1 MSKKSFKKPELFNI
15 PSTNSK
21 IEKFINYL
29 MLDWK
34 KSVARK
40 IFFKALE
47 EVKKN
52 GHMNPYAVWEVA
64 LENASPQVMVKSK
77 RIWGAVYQ
85 VPLEVKSSK
94 KFFYASNWI
103 IRYSREKKWR
113 PMYKSLAEELLAAY
127 SNQWSAVKRKE
138 DAHKMAEA
146 NKAYA
151 YLAKYVK

>member
-1 MSKKSFKKPELFNI
+1 MAKKKFKRPWLFGL

-21 IEKFINYL
+21 IEKFVNYL

-34 KSVARK
+34 KSKARK
-40 IFFKALE
+40 IFFDALG

-52 GHMNPYAVWEVA
+52 GHMNPYAVWELA
-64 LENASPQVMVKSK
+64 IENASPQVMVKSK
-77 RIWGAVYQ
+77 RIWWAVYQ

-103 IRYSREKKWR
+103 IRFSRQKKWK
-113 PMYKSLAEELLAAY
+113 PMYKALSEELLAAY
-127 SNQWSAVKRKE
+127 SNQGAAVKRKE